1 MVKTALVILLFPFF
15 ANAQLKL
22 FVTLNPAGDFV
33 AENETVEGKA
43 FENPDGSVEANN
55 IKLTVKE
62 FKTGITLR
70 DNHLIEKYLEAS
82 KHPEILLKVAKG
94 RNGKGEA
101 IITVKGKSAK
111 VAGTY
116 IKGKD
121 KLKAMFNA
129 KISDFGIADINY
141 KGIGVEDEVKIEVM
155 LPLEKKAGAAAS
167 AAPKQSSKQ
176 TAKPV
181 AKPVVK
187 DKK

>member
-1 MVKTALVILLFPFF
+1 MVKLVLFSLLFPLL

-33 AENETVEGKA
+33 ADNESIEGKA
-43 FENPDGSVEANN
+43 FENADGSVEANN
-55 IKLTVKE
+55 IKLSVKE

-82 KHPEILLKVAKG
+82 KHPEIILKVAKG

-101 IITVKGKSAK
+101 IISVKGKSAK

-116 IKGKD
+116 MKGKD

-141 KGIGVEDEVKIEVM
+141 KGIGVEDEVKIEVI
-155 LPLEKKAGAAAS
+155 LPLEKKAGVASSPAAKQTT
-167 AAPKQSSKQ
+167 KQSV
-176 TAKPV
+176 KPV